1 MAEKGKF
8 SRNFLPFVIGLIV
21 FIGIVGGGF
30 FYLKNRTQN
39 LKSFKINNIAYKRI
53 YFDKFVIARNIYPA
67 KDEDRVSKY
76 LSKAWVFYIK
86 GFVDVEFPL
95 KDFKIEGNTFIYKGG
110 FKYNGEILPYVL
122 TITVPAENFY
132 YVYEIK
138 PQPVSEED
146 AGNIGRMVGAVV
158 APVGGYLGVKGGGS
172 LGNVVCNFIPQAA
185 RFKAICGV
193 AGSIVGGVVGGA
205 GTYLSVSRLT
215 YKLVNGFRFVDKLTV
230 EEKNRLLEEAKKLIL
245 LDIASDSDLQRELKK
260 AFENY
265 VRSYF
270 SRYGIEISKVV
281 YETSGNINNGGN

>member
-1 MAEKGKF
+1 MAGEEKSSKA
-8 SRNFLPFVIGLIV
+8 FLPFVLGLIIFV
-21 FIGIVGGGF
+21 GIVGGGF
-30 FYLKNRTQN
+30 FYLKNQQRD
-39 LKSFKINNIAYKRI
+39 LKLFKIDNIVYKRI
-53 YFDKFVIARNIYPA
+53 YFDKFVIVRNIYPV
-67 KDEDRVSKY
+67 KDEDMVGKY

-95 KDFKIEGNTFIYKGG
+95 KDFKIEGNALIYKGG

-132 YVYEIK
+132 DVYEIK
-138 PQPVSEED
+138 PQPISGED
-146 AGNIGRMVGAVV
+146 AENIGRIAGAVV
-158 APVGGYLGVKGGGS
+158 APIGGYFGVRVGGS

-193 AGSIVGGVVGGA
+193 VGGVVGGA
-205 GTYLSVSRLT
+205 VGGIGTYLTVSHLT
-215 YKLVNGFRFVDKLTV
+215 YKLVNGFRFVDELTV
-230 EEKNRLLEEAKKLIL
+230 EEKNRLLEETKKLIL
-245 LDIASDSDLQRELKK
+245 LDIAADSDLQRELKK

-281 YETSGNINNGGN
+281 YKTYVNTNNGGN

>member
-1 MAEKGKF
+1 MAGKER
-8 SRNFLPFVIGLIV
+8 SLKSFLPFVIGLIV
-21 FIGIVGGGF
+21 FVGIVGGGF
-30 FYLKNRTQN
+30 FYLKNQTQN
-39 LKSFKINNIAYKRI
+39 LRSFKINNIVYKRI

-67 KDEDRVSKY
+67 KDEDRVSRY

-132 YVYEIK
+132 DVYEIK
-138 PQPVSEED
+138 PQPISEED
-146 AGNIGRMVGAVV
+146 AESIGRMVGAVV

-193 AGSIVGGVVGGA
+193 VGSVVGGAVGGA
-205 GTYLSVSRLT
+205 GTYLTVSHLT
-215 YKLVNGFRFVDKLTV
+215 YKLVNGFRFVDELTV

-245 LDIASDSDLQRELKK
+245 LDIAADSDLQRELKK

>member
-1 MAEKGKF
+1 
-8 SRNFLPFVIGLIV
+8 
-21 FIGIVGGGF
+21 
-30 FYLKNRTQN
+30 
-39 LKSFKINNIAYKRI
+39 
-53 YFDKFVIARNIYPA
+53 
-67 KDEDRVSKY
+67 
-76 LSKAWVFYIK
+76 
-86 GFVDVEFPL
+86 
-95 KDFKIEGNTFIYKGG
+95 
-110 FKYNGEILPYVL
+110 
-122 TITVPAENFY
+122 
-132 YVYEIK
+132 
-138 PQPVSEED
+138 
-146 AGNIGRMVGAVV
+146 MVGAVV